1 MANSFNFADIW
12 ARKQQ
17 DVFLKKSVSMVVAD
31 TKFNSELKF
40 GKTFKR
46 NYSSVTDADVPSIVT
61 RGTDMTVRDVSD
73 TTETLTIN
81 KEYGIT
87 IQVHDWDEIQ
97 SSYGLAMTY
106 GEQYGQIMQA
116 QMDADVLGEVVNAT
130 STVDYGDVA
139 GTAGQGIPLTV
150 ANVLNVVTA
159 ATKKLKLL
167 NVYDTDLVAAVS
179 PRFENIISLYYGA
192 KVTDL
197 GDDVSQNGYFNKISG
212 YKLYSTNN
220 LTCTAVLAMA
230 TNPTAG
236 DTVTANGVTFTFVSP
251 IGTTAGNVLIGA
263 SADATRASLATLMN
277 APQTTTATGV
287 ALSTT
292 NSDRFR
298 ARVTAV
304 NNDTANT
311 LTVTVKGV
319 GELTVAETFTD
330 GTDTWTTTLKKQLNL
345 FGVRNKCTTL
355 ITQKMPSVERT
366 RIPLQFGDYIK
377 NGMLYGVKTYLDN
390 AKRMVKVEV
399 LLD

>member
-17 DVFLKKSVSMVVAD
+17 DVFLKKSVSMVIAD

-73 TTETLTIN
+73 TTETLTID

-106 GEQYGQIMQA
+106 WEQYGQIMQA

-167 NVYDTDLVAAVS
+167 NVYDTDLVGAV
-179 PRFENIISLYYGA
+179 
-192 KVTDL
+192 
-197 GDDVSQNGYFNKISG
+197 
-212 YKLYSTNN
+212 
-220 LTCTAVLAMA
+220 
-230 TNPTAG
+230 
-236 DTVTANGVTFTFVSP
+236 
-251 IGTTAGNVLIGA
+251 
-263 SADATRASLATLMN
+263 
-277 APQTTTATGV
+277 
-287 ALSTT
+287 
-292 NSDRFR
+292 
-298 ARVTAV
+298 
-304 NNDTANT
+304 
-311 LTVTVKGV
+311 
-319 GELTVAETFTD
+319 
-330 GTDTWTTTLKKQLNL
+330 
-345 FGVRNKCTTL
+345 
-355 ITQKMPSVERT
+355 
-366 RIPLQFGDYIK
+366 
-377 NGMLYGVKTYLDN
+377 
-390 AKRMVKVEV
+390 
-399 LLD
+399 

>member
-61 RGTDMTVRDVSD
+61 RGTDMTVRDVTD

-220 LTCTAVLAMA
+220 LTCTAVLGMA
-230 TNPTAG
+230 TNPTAA
-236 DTVTANGVTFTFVSP
+236 DTITFNGVTFTFVSP

-263 SADATRASLATLMN
+263 SADETRASLATLIN
-277 APQTTTATGV
+277 APQTTTSTGV

-304 NNDTANT
+304 NDDTANT
-311 LTVTVKGV
+311 LTVTVKGA
-319 GELTVAETFTD
+319 GELTLAETLT
-330 GTDTWTTTLKKQLNL
+330 
-345 FGVRNKCTTL
+345 
-355 ITQKMPSVERT
+355 
-366 RIPLQFGDYIK
+366 
-377 NGMLYGVKTYLDN
+377 
-390 AKRMVKVEV
+390 A
-399 LLD
+399 